1 MKDENT
7 PRETLGEFD
16 YVIVGAGSAG
26 CALAARLS
34 EDPNVTVCVLE
45 AGPEDNHSFIHTPL
59 GVALFSD
66 NSPYHWRFDTVPQ
79 KHLNGR
85 CGYQPRGRT
94 LGGSSSVN
102 GMIYIRGSAYDYNR
116 WAENGA
122 PGWAWDDV
130 LPYFLKAE
138 NNTRGSSPYHSIGG
152 PLTVSDA
159 RDKNPLSNLFLA
171 AAAEL
176 QIPANGDFNG
186 PSQEGAGYYQL
197 TAANGRRCSTADAY
211 LNPARNRANF
221 TIITDAHAERIVFEG
236 RQTKGVA
243 LICKGARNFI
253 AAKKEVIISAGAF
266 QSPQL
271 LMLSG
276 VGPGAHLRDHGID
289 VVHDAPNAGQ
299 NLQDHFDW
307 TALHKSSSPYGVGM
321 NIGTVARFLPEFL
334 KFKSRGEGMLTSC
347 TLECGAFLKTD
358 STEPEPDIQ
367 LHFFTS
373 MIDDHARK
381 KHFGSGYSCHVCVL
395 RPKSRGSVTLA
406 NADPFAPPAIDPNF
420 LDDEDDLK
428 RLMKGAR
435 MTERIL
441 AAPAFD
447 KVRGKRLY
455 LKENANDEE
464 LEADIRARGDTIYHP
479 VGTCRM
485 GTDASAVVD
494 TSLRVNGVEGLR
506 VVDASIMP
514 YLISGNTNAPTIM
527 IAEKAADIIK
537 SGSA

>member
-1 MKDENT
+1 
-7 PRETLGEFD
+7 
-16 YVIVGAGSAG
+16 
-26 CALAARLS
+26 
-34 EDPNVTVCVLE
+34 
-45 AGPEDNHSFIHTPL
+45 
-59 GVALFSD
+59 
-66 NSPYHWRFDTVPQ
+66 
-79 KHLNGR
+79 
-85 CGYQPRGRT
+85 
-94 LGGSSSVN
+94 
-102 GMIYIRGSAYDYNR
+102 
-116 WAENGA
+116 
-122 PGWAWDDV
+122 
-130 LPYFLKAE
+130 
-138 NNTRGSSPYHSIGG
+138 
-152 PLTVSDA
+152 
-159 RDKNPLSNLFLA
+159 
-171 AAAEL
+171 
-176 QIPANGDFNG
+176 
-186 PSQEGAGYYQL
+186 
-197 TAANGRRCSTADAY
+197 
-211 LNPARNRANF
+211 
-221 TIITDAHAERIVFEG
+221 
-236 RQTKGVA
+236 
-243 LICKGARNFI
+243 
-253 AAKKEVIISAGAF
+253 
-266 QSPQL
+266 
-271 LMLSG
+271 
-276 VGPGAHLRDHGID
+276 
-289 VVHDAPNAGQ
+289 
-299 NLQDHFDW
+299 
-307 TALHKSSSPYGVGM
+307 
-321 NIGTVARFLPEFL
+321 
-334 KFKSRGEGMLTSC
+334 MLTSC